1 MTGDD
6 LTREQLAWFQ
16 AIVGRHLRFYGR
28 VRTRMEKRRFRGDE
42 PLYLAVSQAFNALHA
57 LNVNLHY
64 LSCAP
69 GTVGRAKPERDPSVQ
84 RVEDG
89 DAQPPA

>member
-6 LTREQLAWFQ
+6 LNAEQLAWFK

-28 VRTRMEKRRFRGDE
+28 VRTRMERRRFRCDE
-42 PLYLAVSQAFNALHA
+42 PLYLAVCGAFDAVHG

-69 GTVGRAKPERDPSVQ
+69 GTVGRAKPELPKT
-84 RVEDG
+84 G
-89 DAQPPA
+89 DALADSS

>member
-6 LTREQLAWFQ
+6 LTPEQLAWFK
-16 AIVGRHLRFYGR
+16 AMVGRHLRFYGR
-28 VRTRMEKRRFRGDE
+28 VRTRMKRRRFRGDE
-42 PLYLAVSQAFNALHA
+42 PLYLAVCGAFDAVHA

-69 GTVGRAKPERDPSVQ
+69 GTVGRARPESK
-84 RVEDG
+84 EDG
-89 DAQPPA
+89 ETPHWIRAHEE